1 MQGGHTNGPEI
12 YLHDLVNLMKT
23 SFFMLSCALVC
34 VGCADDSAK
43 SPSDASVAAA
53 IADAQVVEA
62 VDGAPAETTAGAA
75 CQFQW
80 FQEQA
85 PVDTKRSKFAL
96 GLFHYNIEYVIGGL
110 EYTKADGSKL
120 VFLDK
125 PANKGWTDEKT
136 QDYIIDQTL
145 RPILEVF
152 ERHPTWGVDIELQA
166 MAIEVMAQR
175 HPKTLALLKKLVD
188 GGQIEL
194 VSFHWAAQFF
204 LAFPREDL
212 QRSLDLTK
220 QIMANACLPL
230 GQVVFNQEGQAGEGR
245 QDMLVQGGWKT
256 GVYPKNLWK
265 YQHIDDDN
273 QWWPLYS
280 SEGGTLVVGP
290 GGVAPAAGVQVAW
303 HFFDDGELRAVP
315 KTSVGPL
322 NPYFAPDA
330 PADPAR
336 IKEYEDQLIGLEKDG
351 WFMTR
356 IGDYVRHLQAKGIA
370 AKPAPPLLDG
380 TWQAPSTNSV
390 HKWMGSSGI
399 LAPGVEADNVVRTG
413 NMVARTQVVALQR
426 VLDAIGKDHAAK
438 LTVWR
443 AKLDQLWRTLW
454 RVQVSD
460 CSGIN
465 PWPGEIWFGIE
476 GNAAILKGAE
486 ALRKDILT
494 AVGEPHAMVDLKS
507 GAVAFGKL
515 GLPDEAAEKT
525 VDPPFAVTVTAE
537 RKVSLSWTSRGVA
550 NSYRLTVQMPAAD
563 PDSYYGSVTL
573 ALPRFAEAIEYSPG
587 LLEHQLRTVP
597 LSALQMSSGEVYLPL
612 PNGIIG
618 LGDGWYAI
626 KVTTT
631 VHLAVRVPEKAKVL
645 EFTDLT
651 APAGAHQW
659 QFLVVKAS
667 AKDALDLAN
676 RTNVSPLVY
685 W

>member
-1 MQGGHTNGPEI
+1 MNKFLAFLACLQ
-12 YLHDLVNLMKT
+12 
-23 SFFMLSCALVC
+23 FALACKDPAGTPTPDVAVE
-34 VGCADDSAK
+34 VG
-43 SPSDASVAAA
+43 DAVAN
-53 IADAQVVEA
+53 D
-62 VDGAPAETTAGAA
+62 APAIDTAASDSPNKTA
-75 CQFQW
+75 CEFQW
-80 FQEQA
+80 FQEKA
-85 PVDTKRSKFAL
+85 PVDVTRTKFAL

-110 EYTKADGSKL
+110 EYTRPDGTKL
-120 VFLDK
+120 LFLNK
-125 PANKGWTDEKT
+125 PANQGWNDEKT

-152 ERHPTWGVDIELQA
+152 ERHPTWGVDIELQS

-188 GGQIEL
+188 NGQVEL

-245 QDMLVQGGWKT
+245 QSVLVEGGWKV
-256 GVYPKNLWK
+256 GVFPKNLWK
-265 YQHIDDDN
+265 YQHKDDDN
-273 QWWPLYS
+273 KWWPLYS
-280 SEGGTLVVGP
+280 SEGGHLLVGP
-290 GGVAPAAGVQVAW
+290 GGVDPAAGVQVAW

-315 KTSVGPL
+315 KTAVGPL

-330 PADPAR
+330 PVDPAR
-336 IKEYEDQLIGLEKDG
+336 VKEYEDQLTALEKDG

-413 NMVARTQVVALQR
+413 NMVARAQVVALQR
-426 VLDAIGKDHAAK
+426 AVDAIGKDHPAK
-438 LTVWR
+438 VKAWR
-443 AKLDQLWRTLW
+443 GQLDQLWRKLW

-465 PWPGEIWFGIE
+465 PWPGEIWFGID
-476 GNAAILKGAE
+476 GNAAIAKDSE
-486 ALRKDILT
+486 ALRKDILA
-494 AVGEPHAMVDLKS
+494 AVGEPHAMVDLQS
-507 GAVAFGKL
+507 GAVAFGKV
-515 GLPDEAAEKT
+515 GAPAAVAEKPA
-525 VDPPFAVTVTAE
+525 DPPFAVTVTAD
-537 RKVSLSWTSRGVA
+537 RKTTVSWTARDTPNHYG
-550 NSYRLTVQMPAAD
+550 LTVQMAAAD
-563 PDSYYGSVTL
+563 PESFYNSVTL
-573 ALPRFAEAIEYSPG
+573 RFPRFSETIEYSPG
-587 LLEHQLRTVP
+587 LLEQQLRTVP

-626 KVTTT
+626 KVTTA
-631 VHLAVRVPEKAKVL
+631 VHLAVRVPETDKAF

-651 APAGAHQW
+651 APVGAHQW

-667 AKDALDLAN
+667 AKDALALAN
-676 RTNVSPLVY
+676 RTNVAPVVY